1 MNGIEID
8 ENEKRPMG
16 PQIYADRQQEVG
28 AVKLQTEIL
37 KAQSHASRKTTLE
50 NPCQG
55 AEKLGSTKETLS

>member
-1 MNGIEID
+1 
-8 ENEKRPMG
+8 MG

-37 KAQSHASRKTTLE
+37 KAQSHASRKTALE